1 LAACVSFLL
10 LTSFAFSPG
19 LIEHKSKGALCH
31 ERITTDE
38 IEAFKDQL
46 RRHAHE
52 ELDQELF
59 VFERAIQTKGGYHT
73 HIQCIPLEHK
83 HAKDVYTTLMAMS
96 RKAAFELKEVNTELS
111 VKALLDDEENGDVG
125 YFYAEVPFAGG
136 TGYRRLICTTSASS
150 APEPDE
156 NSGKTGRRNMRSVV
170 PLQFGREVVAQV
182 LGKPEL
188 AEWKACVVNED
199 EETELACKIRDSLSK
214 YG

>member
-1 LAACVSFLL
+1 MAACVSFLL